1 MEKLASIQSLIAEYT
16 DKFIAFLPTLIG
28 SLVLLIVGWWVI
40 KLITKKL
47 KHLFEKRD
55 YDRALRGFLLS
66 LISITLK
73 VLLIIIVVSQLGVK
87 TTSLIALLGAM
98 GLAIG
103 LALQGSL
110 ANFAGGVIILVLKP
124 FRLDDWIDAQ
134 GVSGSVTEIS
144 LFYTKITTFGNQL
157 AIVPNGQM
165 ANGNVINYS
174 VLGRRRDALTFR
186 ISYNND
192 IQKAREIL
200 MDIMTEQEGILKDPA
215 PVVVMGSLEPDS
227 VNISARFWAN
237 NDVFWD
243 CHWHTL
249 EQAKSRLA
257 EAGIEIPYPQRS
269 LHILNDTDENNQIAA
284 DK

>member
-1 MEKLASIQSLIAEYT
+1 MEKIANIQSLISTYA
-16 DKFIAFLPTLIG
+16 DKFVDFLPTLIG
-28 SLVLLIVGWWVI
+28 SLALLIIGWWLI
-40 KLITKKL
+40 KMILAKL
-47 KHLFEKRD
+47 KKIFEKRD
-55 YDRALRGFLLS
+55 YDRALQNFLLS
-66 LISITLK
+66 LIGVLLK
-73 VLLIIIVVSQLGVK
+73 VLLILIVVSQLGIE

-98 GLAIG
+98 GLAVG

-110 ANFAGGVIILVLKP
+110 ANFAGGVIILILKP
-124 FRLDDWIDAQ
+124 FRLDDWVEAQ
-134 GVSGSVTEIS
+134 GVSGSVTDIS

-174 VLGRRRDALTFR
+174 VLGRRRDALIFR
-186 ISYNND
+186 ISYDSD

-200 MDIMTEQEGILKDPA
+200 MGIMTEQEGVLKDPA

-227 VNISARFWAN
+227 VNISARFWAK
-237 NDVFWD
+237 NDAFWD
-243 CHWHTL
+243 CHWYTL

-257 EAGIEIPYPQRS
+257 EAGIDIPFPQRS
-269 LHILNDTDENNQIAA
+269 LHIHNDENNALSA